1 MFFYFSFGFNPHPF
15 PTTNTTPL
23 RLLEGLSGGDHER
36 STCTDTNG
44 ANIYIFYYCFF
55 SARAHFIYMFWV
67 VSCVCAVVYPAG
79 SCNALLL
86 NKKRTAGVCFV
97 SLMLGFI

>member
-1 MFFYFSFGFNPHPF
+1 
-15 PTTNTTPL
+15 
-23 RLLEGLSGGDHER
+23 
-36 STCTDTNG
+36 
-44 ANIYIFYYCFF
+44 
-55 SARAHFIYMFWV
+55 MFWV

>member
-23 RLLEGLSGGDHER
+23 RVPEGLSGGDHER

-44 ANIYIFYYCFF
+44 ANIYIF
-55 SARAHFIYMFWV
+55 
-67 VSCVCAVVYPAG
+67 
-79 SCNALLL
+79 LLL
-86 NKKRTAGVCFV
+86 FFFLLAHI
-97 SLMLGFI
+97 LFICSGL

>member
-1 MFFYFSFGFNPHPF
+1 
-15 PTTNTTPL
+15 
-23 RLLEGLSGGDHER
+23 
-36 STCTDTNG
+36 
-44 ANIYIFYYCFF
+44 
-55 SARAHFIYMFWV
+55 MFWV

-79 SCNALLL
+79 SCNAL